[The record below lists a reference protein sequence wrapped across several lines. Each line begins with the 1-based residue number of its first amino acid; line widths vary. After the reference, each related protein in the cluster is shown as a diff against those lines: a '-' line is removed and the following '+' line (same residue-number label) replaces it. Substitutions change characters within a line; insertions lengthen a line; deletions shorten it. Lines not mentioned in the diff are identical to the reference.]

1 MLFDVVLNHGSSKR
15 NALWNW
21 DGFGKENCGG
31 IYFEGEKDTPW
42 GRRFAFHKPE
52 VRDYLKECCRVWI
65 EEYHCDGL
73 RMDSVHNMP
82 WWLLQELTREIKDAY
97 PDQILIAEI
106 TPENPAV
113 VSDAGFHSYEFLSSF
128 PFFFCRVNSCRC
140 IRCYARGA

>member
-1 MLFDVVLNHGSSKR
+1 MLNHGSSKR
-15 NALWNW
+15 NSLWNW
-21 DGFGKENCGG
+21 DGFGKDNCGG

-82 WWLLQELTREIKDAY
+82 WWLLQQLTWEIKDTY
-97 PDQILIAEI
+97 PEQILIAEI

-113 VSDAGFHSYEFLSSF
+113 VTDAGFHS
-128 PFFFCRVNSCRC
+128 
-140 IRCYARGA
+140 